1 MIAAHPSPER
11 APPDAV
17 KIFLSELSKYVR
29 AFNSPESR
37 EKADVEFIK
46 ERFGYEEEDIKVL
59 FLAFLRAYSRL

>member
-1 MIAAHPSPER
+1 MIAAHPSAER

-17 KIFLSELSKYVR
+17 KVFLSELSKYVR

-37 EKADVEFIK
+37 EQADVEFIK

-59 FLAFLRAYSRL
+59 FLAFFACI